1 LVEASSA
8 SAFRSSPFSVPLV
21 CIMSAKK
28 LLVALAAGI
37 LSQCAV
43 ASFRLRETSLDIGQM
58 LLKTDNSI
66 NPVYPDGH
74 HGPKRLAGF
83 FKLNRTEVSAT
94 SRVH

>member
-1 LVEASSA
+1 LQWTTVVGRGVIGICISL
-8 SAFRSSPFSVPLV
+8 FTILL

-28 LLVALAAGI
+28 VLVALAAGI

-43 ASFRLRETSLDIGQM
+43 ASFRLRETSLDLDQM
-58 LLKTDNSI
+58 LLKTDNSV
-66 NPVYPDGH
+66 NPDGH

-94 SRVH
+94 S